1 MTDFPVTTSFCTP
14 LLQKQALVAEQET
27 EKAYQEIDNLKK
39 NYDQEILALKQRL
52 TESSQCKDDTVQP
65 QEPNNLEPPRY
76 DTAGSPSGQNWKEFN
91 TLQQGGSFEVSKS
104 TDLNSWFYG
113 YDKCNI

>member
-1 MTDFPVTTSFCTP
+1 
-14 LLQKQALVAEQET
+14 VAEQET

-52 TESSQCKDDTVQP
+52 AEPSPCKDDMVQP
-65 QEPNNLEPPRY
+65 QEPNNLEPPMY
-76 DTAGSPSGQNWKEFN
+76 DTAGSHSRQNWKEFN

>member
-1 MTDFPVTTSFCTP
+1 
-14 LLQKQALVAEQET
+14 LQKQALVAEQET

-76 DTAGSPSGQNWKEFN
+76 DTAGSPSGQIWKEFN

>member
-1 MTDFPVTTSFCTP
+1 

-52 TESSQCKDDTVQP
+52 TESSQCKDDTLRP
-65 QEPNNLEPPRY
+65 HEPNDLEPRY
-76 DTAGSPSGQNWKEFN
+76 DTAGNPSGQEFN
-91 TLQQGGSFEVSKS
+91 TLQQGGSLEVSKS

>member
-1 MTDFPVTTSFCTP
+1 MQRRAD
-14 LLQKQALVAEQET
+14 LAELET

-39 NYDQEILALKQRL
+39 NYDQEILALNQRL
-52 TESSQCKDDTVQP
+52 CKLSEDKDAARPTEA
-65 QEPNNLEPPRY
+65 EPSYLEPPRY
-76 DTAGSPSGQNWKEFN
+76 DTAGSPSDQQWQEEFKP
-91 TLQQGGSFEVSKS
+91 LQQGGSFEVSKS

>member
-1 MTDFPVTTSFCTP
+1 
-14 LLQKQALVAEQET
+14 VAEQET

-39 NYDQEILALKQRL
+39 NYDQEILALNQRL
-52 TESSQCKDDTVQP
+52 MESSQS
-65 QEPNNLEPPRY
+65 PRY
-76 DTAGSPSGQNWKEFN
+76 DTAGSPSGQLWKEEFN

>member
-1 MTDFPVTTSFCTP
+1 M
-14 LLQKQALVAEQET
+14 AELET

-39 NYDQEILALKQRL
+39 NYDQEILALNQRL
-52 TESSQCKDDTVQP
+52 TELSEDKDAARP
-65 QEPNNLEPPRY
+65 AEAEPSDLEPAARY
-76 DTAGSPSGQNWKEFN
+76 DTAGSPSDQLWREEFKP
-91 TLQQGGSFEVSKS
+91 LQQGGSFEVSKS